1 MKIWFNG
8 TAVNKPHLLE
18 LHNTQYSNTSIDSL
32 AELSKHENFTM
43 TTVHNSGSSSH
54 ILTGLIPYAQYD
66 VFLMPFYKLLLG
78 KPSNMKTGLTEEDG
92 NAHFVYCY
100 DLNIR
105 RKLFNF
111 QLHWI

>member
-1 MKIWFNG
+1 MTDYNEYLEGVKIWFNG

-18 LHNTQYSNTSIDSL
+18 LQNTQYSNTSIDSL

-54 ILTGLIPYAQYD
+54 ILTGLMPYAQYD

-92 NAHFVYCY
+92 EHILSTVII
-100 DLNIR
+100 LT
-105 RKLFNF
+105 
-111 QLHWI
+111 